1 MNPSIIEIKNSLEN
15 RSSFTP
21 GKVKVEDVE
30 KLIKKIKANKTAGEV
45 RIPTRLVKMTGRI
58 LSQSFTD
65 VINTAIST
73 STFPD
78 KTKGTFVAQ
87 LIREQ

>member
-1 MNPSIIEIKNSLEN
+1 MEN

-58 LSQSFTD
+58 LSQSFAD